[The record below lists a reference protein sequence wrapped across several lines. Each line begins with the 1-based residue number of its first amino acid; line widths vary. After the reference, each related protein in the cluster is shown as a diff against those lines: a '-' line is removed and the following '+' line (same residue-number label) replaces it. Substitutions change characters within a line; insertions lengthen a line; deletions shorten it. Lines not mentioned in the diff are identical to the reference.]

1 MFALVGN
8 VADVFDQKQ
17 KKMNTT
23 AKSITSAYFSMKA
36 ITGCDSPDL
45 TTVSAVGTAVA
56 VDVGAP
62 SSFGRGGGVG
72 SLAVTKRPPWFG
84 RRAR

>member
-1 MFALVGN
+1 
-8 VADVFDQKQ
+8 
-17 KKMNTT
+17 MNTT
-23 AKSITSAYFSMKA
+23 ANSITSAYFSMNA
-36 ITGCDSPDL
+36 ITGWDSPDL
-45 TTVSAVGTAVA
+45 VVGAASAVGMAMA